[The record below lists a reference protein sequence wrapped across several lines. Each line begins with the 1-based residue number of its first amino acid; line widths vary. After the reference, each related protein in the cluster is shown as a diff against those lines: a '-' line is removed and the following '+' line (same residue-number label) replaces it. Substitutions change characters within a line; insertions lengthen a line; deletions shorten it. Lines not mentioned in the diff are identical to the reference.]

1 MASMS
6 AGRAERSANPSCIR
20 ATLSGRYPWWV
31 AKRSHFRLAGVPVR
45 VEIYFFVIIGI
56 LAYEFNIQKPNL
68 AYILAFVGIAFVS
81 VLVHELGHALAFR
94 AFGVDPN
101 ITLVG
106 MGGVTTGSGRLS
118 PRQHIVVSL
127 AGPLTV
133 LVLFGLPA
141 LWVWNHGTVT
151 TTDASVFLNE
161 MLWINV
167 GWSVLN
173 LLPMLPLDGGNV
185 TLSLLDMA
193 TQGRGRRPTEIISIL
208 VAGGC
213 GLIAFALG
221 YDGLILLA
229 VLIVGVNVSSLSRVK
244 QQEVSDEM
252 GFAYRALID
261 HHPIEAEQ
269 AAHQILARKPSG
281 PALRNAS
288 ELLGWA
294 RLWQG
299 DQTGAEQAVQRY
311 AHAGPPSAMFRGAQA
326 LAAGRLVEGVSVMTW
341 AFANEPPSPTQ
352 ALGAVAVA
360 GTGQTRPLV
369 TELLRLEGMAGVQ
382 AAVRFQSMLTVAG
395 YHREAEAV
403 EAMLTADGRAGQLTG

>member
-1 MASMS
+1 M
-6 AGRAERSANPSCIR
+6 
-20 ATLSGRYPWWV
+20 
-31 AKRSHFRLAGVPVR
+31 AKRSHFRIAGIPVR
-45 VEIYFFVIIGI
+45 VEVYFFVIIGI
-56 LAYEFNIQKPNL
+56 LAYEFNIQAPNVS
-68 AYILAFVGIAFVS
+68 YILAFVGIAFLS
-81 VLVHELGHALAFR
+81 VLVHELGHAVAFR

-106 MGGVTTGSGRLS
+106 MGGVTSGSGRLS

-141 LWVWNHGTVT
+141 LWVWNQGTVT
-151 TTDASVFLNE
+151 STDGMVFLYE
-161 MLWINV
+161 VLWINV

-185 TLSLLDMA
+185 TLSLMDMA

-208 VAGGC
+208 VAGAG
-213 GLIAFALG
+213 GLLALSLG

-229 VLIVGVNVSSLSRVK
+229 ILIIGVNVSSLSRVK
-244 QQEVSDEM
+244 QQEVTDEM

-261 HHPIEAEQ
+261 HRPIEAEQ

-299 DQTGAEQAVQRY
+299 DQPGAEQAVQRY
-311 AHAGPPSAMFRGAQA
+311 AHAGAPSALFRGAQA
-326 LAAGRLVEGVSVMTW
+326 LAAGRLVEGVSIMTW
-341 AFANEPPSPTQ
+341 AFANEPASATQ
-352 ALGAVAVA
+352 ALAAVAVA

-369 TELLRLEGMAGVQ
+369 TELLRLEGMAGVN
-382 AAVRFQSMLTVAG
+382 AAVSFRSLLEFTG
-395 YHREAEAV
+395 YQREAETV
-403 EAMLTADGRAGQLTG
+403 TSMLTADGRAGQLTG